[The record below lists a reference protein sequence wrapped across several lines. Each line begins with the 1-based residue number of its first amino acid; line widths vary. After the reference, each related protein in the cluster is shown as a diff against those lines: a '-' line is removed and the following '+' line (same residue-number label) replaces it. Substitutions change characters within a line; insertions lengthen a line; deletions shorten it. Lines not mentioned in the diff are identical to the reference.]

1 MLLLL
6 GMGIAV
12 HAQFSGSSGMIK
24 TSAGYAHDFPGLNGY
39 TFGAEYGFPLTPF
52 LQGGIGMKHANM
64 QGYPRSSESFEYT
77 RANSLDFNIY
87 WAPLCTEEKLFRVG
101 LGYSFSLFNIQRAY
115 PLVVDFTNNK
125 SAYSWHTQQSKGAVS
140 GINLLV
146 EYQQKIPNTRYSVGM
161 SAALYKAYSET
172 KYVGLVLGY
181 QL

>member
-64 QGYPRSSESFEYT
+64 QGYPRSIGHHSAQKRNCFGLALVILFLYS
-77 RANSLDFNIY
+77 IY
-87 WAPLCTEEKLFRVG
+87 KEHIL
-101 LGYSFSLFNIQRAY
+101 
-115 PLVVDFTNNK
+115 
-125 SAYSWHTQQSKGAVS
+125 
-140 GINLLV
+140 
-146 EYQQKIPNTRYSVGM
+146 
-161 SAALYKAYSET
+161 
-172 KYVGLVLGY
+172 
-181 QL
+181 